1 MAARE
6 GLDGAFDL
14 AAYSLLNV
22 RQFVDPRELSCVKV
36 SPDWMTAAVAVL
48 AVARGDVG

>member
-14 AAYSLLNV
+14 AAYDLSNV
-22 RQFVDPRELSCVKV
+22 RQFVDPRELSRVKV
-36 SPDWMTAAVAVL
+36 SPVL
-48 AVARGDVG
+48 AVARPGDVG